1 MKQKIQKLIKSKIGK
16 ILISIIIAL
25 AIFGISFFYILT
37 NHRVKTDTAQ
47 VQTPIVSIVPDV
59 PGHLLETYVSEGD
72 KVSKGDILAL
82 TDTGTIKSYTDGYV
96 IKVNQQ
102 IGALFSSQSPIVQT
116 IDPNQSRI
124 VGEIDENK
132 GLSQI
137 KPGQIASFT
146 IDALPGKKFFGFVDE
161 VSPTAKQDQLTFS
174 ISSAR
179 PTRQFEV
186 FIKFDS
192 KKYPEIKNGMSAK
205 LVIYTKD

>member
-1 MKQKIQKLIKSKIGK
+1 MKQKIHKLINSTVGK
-16 ILISIIIAL
+16 IIITLIIIL
-25 AIFGISFFYILT
+25 ILIGSSLFYLLT

-47 VQTPIVSIVPDV
+47 VQTPIINVVPDIT
-59 PGHLLETYVSEGD
+59 GHLLETYVNEGD

-96 IKVNQQ
+96 VKVNQQ
-102 IGALFSSQSPIVQT
+102 IGALFSSQTPIIET

-132 GLSQI
+132 GLSEI
-137 KPGQIASFT
+137 KPGQVASFT
-146 IDALPGKKFFGFVDE
+146 IDALPGQKFFGFVDE
-161 VSPTAKQDQLTFS
+161 VSPTAKQDQLSFS
-174 ISSAR
+174 ISNTR

-186 FIKFDS
+186 FIKFDTQ
-192 KKYPEIKNGMSAK
+192 KYPDIKNGMSAK